1 MPRRRSRR
9 GPGTTA
15 GRNDRTR
22 SAQLPQKF
30 PIVAGNIT
38 HLSSNITCLYQPVAE
53 PGSSTFI
60 VRGGFGG
67 VTDTK
72 IWREAR
78 FTISIRYWPGGTRD
92 GESTSTGSRRWDSA
106 L

>member
-1 MPRRRSRR
+1 MSAIAAVPLPPRPRGNNKGEMTAPAPQYYRR
-9 GPGTTA
+9 
-15 GRNDRTR
+15 
-22 SAQLPQKF
+22 KF

-38 HLSSNITCLYQPVAE
+38 RLRRVTE

-60 VRGGFGG
+60 LRGGSGG

-72 IWREAR
+72 IWREPG
-78 FTISIRYWPGGTRD
+78 FTISIRYWLGRSRN